1 MELPEPMGVRS
12 EELPS
17 EVTTMFD
24 IETDVLIIGSG
35 PAGGASA
42 ALLSSYGI
50 PNIMIEKYGWLAN
63 TPRAHITNQRT
74 MEVIRE
80 LGLEEEAKEKAVP
93 QELMG
98 NNVFCT
104 SLAGEEIGRLLTW
117 GNHPS
122 RKADY
127 DLASPTRS
135 ATSHRLCWSRSLS
148 ATPWPTARSP
158 GSRPSTSAICRMA
171 TA

>member
-1 MELPEPMGVRS
+1 
-12 EELPS
+12 
-17 EVTTMFD
+17 MFD

-35 PAGGASA
+35 PAGRAMA
-42 ALLSSYGI
+42 ALLSSYGVD
-50 PNIMIEKYGWLAN
+50 NVMIEKYAWLAN

-74 MEVIRE
+74 MEVLRE
-80 LGLEEEAKEKAVP
+80 LGIEEEAKEKSVP

-117 GNHPS
+117 GSHPN

-127 DLASPTRS
+127 DLASPSRICDIPQTLLEPIIVNKAMADGTIARFKTNIS
-135 ATSHRLCWSRSLS
+135 ATCRTKAAWWQRCAIGSPTR
-148 ATPWPTARSP
+148 PTASVP
-158 GSRPSTSAICRMA
+158 NT
-171 TA
+171 